1 MCRPTLPVSKQ
12 ASGNLL
18 KKAVAAA
25 THSVSKPV
33 LSSSLKYDP
42 MSPPSPIRSHSYEEK
57 QQQKELLLQQHRE
70 LQKQFLQ
77 IKQEEEGVEED
88 VQGREE
94 SDREVKGET
103 TEVEEN
109 LQDEDHNVEN
119 KQTEDEH
126 KEVESAQEPEASLLQ
141 VNTFEWLDKTIFY
154 LPYFYI
160 NQLEF

>member
-1 MCRPTLPVSKQ
+1 M
-12 ASGNLL
+12 
-18 KKAVAAA
+18 AAA

-42 MSPPSPIRSHSYEEK
+42 TSPPSPIRSHSYEEK

-77 IKQEEEGVEED
+77 IKQEEEGIDED
-88 VQGREE
+88 VEGREE

-103 TEVEEN
+103 TQVEEK
-109 LQDEDHNVEN
+109 LQDEDHNGEN

-126 KEVESAQEPEASLLQ
+126 KEVESAQEPEASLL
-141 VNTFEWLDKTIFY
+141 
-154 LPYFYI
+154 
-160 NQLEF
+160 